1 MTENLELCSACGKGY
16 FRPAAEAATT
26 SESTEPFGETS
37 DMHIYVCDNCGH
49 KKPKAVLKEYIA
61 ISDSVTAKVIKAD
74 ERKDEDSNHLAK

>member
-1 MTENLELCSACGKGY
+1 MTENLELCSACDKGY

-37 DMHIYVCDNCGH
+37 DRHIYVCDNCGH